1 MEAGYK
7 MTEVGKIPEDWATVK
22 FCNITFMKGRIGWQG
37 LKKEE
42 FSTDQSLPFLITGM
56 NFKDGEIR
64 WDEVYHVSEDRYEIA
79 KEIQLRSGDV
89 LMTKD
94 GTIGKILFVNE
105 IPAPY
110 KATLNSHLLV
120 FRPINN
126 AYDPKF
132 LYYNLQS
139 KYFLS
144 HIELSKSGSTF
155 FGISQEAVGK
165 YLIPLPPTLTEQKA
179 IATALSDVDA
189 LISSLDKLIEKKK
202 AIKQG
207 AMQELLTG
215 KTRLAGFGNGA
226 GYKMTE
232 LGKIPND
239 WLVQPIAEIAEVIG
253 GGTPSTSIESYWNG
267 TINWFT
273 PTEVG
278 EQKYSSN
285 SDRKISSAG
294 LDNSS
299 AKMLPTGTILLT
311 SRASIGDLSILLSPA
326 TTNQGFQSL
335 VAKGNTFNEFIYYS
349 MLLRKSEFLK
359 YASGSTFL
367 EISPAKVRAIKTPV
381 PPTITEQ
388 KAITTALSDMDAEI
402 EELETKRDKYKLIKQ
417 GMMQELLTGKTRL
430 I

>member
-1 MEAGYK
+1 

-381 PPTITEQ
+381 PPTIFEQ
-388 KAITTALSDMDAEI
+388 KAIATALSDMDAEI